1 MPRRRELET
10 GEDIFTWFA
19 GQTALSVVR
28 RRLLP
33 VPAPF
38 SCLDAGFAGATLPLC
53 GVFVHSAPWSMHRD
67 IAVSVSRAERDRV
80 VMATPQPGAG
90 TPGRPVRSVVGIGR
104 PQAA

>member
-1 MPRRRELET
+1 MLRRRESGT
-10 GEDIFTWFA
+10 GEDIFTSFA
-19 GQTALSVVR
+19 GQIALSVVR

-33 VPAPF
+33 VPAPP
-38 SCLDAGFAGATLPLC
+38 SVMRDSRGLSLPLC

-67 IAVSVSRAERDRV
+67 IAVSVNRAERDRV

-90 TPGRPVRSVVGIGR
+90 TPSRPVRSAVGIGR